1 MQAQYDEWADGSF
14 FEAPPSESLYAWA
27 VEEMKEGTRGT
38 LSVWLNAALN
48 RPNAM
53 FRDETVRFNRRISG
67 KGKYAVRREEE
78 MHLPAVE
85 LAASKDLWLAERC
98 LAERREGRKS
108 LVIVRQTGKR
118 DIQPHLVEILKEYG
132 LRVGVLSPSVSP
144 RNRVAWIQ
152 RHAPAIDVLLTNAR
166 LVKVGLNL
174 RMFATGI
181 FYEFEW
187 SLAILWQAR
196 RRVYRPGAP
205 LPVHI
210 LFPAYENTLEERALS
225 LIGQK
230 MKAASL
236 FYGDE
241 VASAL
246 TEEDES
252 DFLNELVRSVL
263 QKEELVRA
271 SGIFSVE
278 NELTASPSGSPT
290 SISPMVLPVLTLD
303 QWITN
308 QEKISDSLRKQ
319 SRCIFQQDKQL
330 SLF

>member
-1 MQAQYDEWADGSF
+1 MQ
-14 FEAPPSESLYAWA
+14 
-27 VEEMKEGTRGT
+27 
-38 LSVWLNAALN
+38 
-48 RPNAM
+48 
-53 FRDETVRFNRRISG
+53 
-67 KGKYAVRREEE
+67 
-78 MHLPAVE
+78 LPAVE
-85 LAASKDLWLAERC
+85 IAAPKDLWLAERC

-108 LVIVRQTGKR
+108 LVFVRQTGKR
-118 DIQPHLVEILKEYG
+118 DIQPHLVEILKEHG

-144 RNRVAWIQ
+144 RRRVAWIQ

-174 RMFATGI
+174 RMFSTAV

-187 SLAILWQAR
+187 SLAILWQAM
-196 RRVYRPGAP
+196 RRVYRPGAS
-205 LPVHI
+205 LPVRI

-246 TEEDES
+246 TDEDES

-263 QKEELVRA
+263 QREKLAKTAGVF
-271 SGIFSVE
+271 GME
-278 NELTASPSGSPT
+278 NNLSASPSGSLT
-290 SISPMVLPVLTLD
+290 SVSPVVLPELTLD
-303 QWITN
+303 QWLSQRSVAVN
-308 QEKISDSLRKQ
+308 LKRARRPRVQSSNHQLRM
-319 SRCIFQQDKQL
+319 L
-330 SLF
+330 